1 MVCAC
6 SVQHVDSQLGGK
18 IESEL
23 GVSVHDLTQR
33 YHDAARELHSVIP
46 VGYGHVYTV
55 QYLLHSCYWFKAEAR
70 FAECWQVLG
79 AVVREAQMIGKF
91 STLVK
96 S

>member
-6 SVQHVDSQLGGK
+6 SVQHMDAQLGHDMEEKLGASAK
-18 IESEL
+18 EL
-23 GVSVHDLTQR
+23 TLR
-33 YHDAARELHSVIP
+33 YHDAARELHSAIP
-46 VGYGHVYTV
+46 VGEGHIYSV

-91 STLVK
+91 
-96 S
+96 